1 LVGTISPLIDLK
13 TARRK
18 LINFYLITAIGS
30 FQEKLETLK
39 RDIQNKFIFFQK
51 KKIK

>member
-18 LINFYLITAIGS
+18 LINFYLITAIGA
-30 FQEKLETLK
+30 FQKKLETLK
-39 RDIQNKFIFFQK
+39 CDIQNKFNIFP